1 VVYVRL
7 LRLALYIF
15 LAALL
20 WGYVSNNNNL
30 PEEVYQTK
38 QLFTATAEK
47 AHRFINLSQA
57 VKTCVSSQ
65 PGVYIPLAQIPLA
78 LQQALIATEDARFY
92 RHQGIDFEGVA
103 RALFTNLQDRQ
114 FSEGGSTITQQLVK
128 NLFLSQ
134 EKTLS
139 RKLEELILAVGIELH
154 FSKEE
159 ILEMYLNRIYYGAGA
174 YGIASAA
181 DIYFGKLPKDLTLA
195 ESALLV
201 GLPQAPSVYSP
212 YANFQAAKQRQ
223 TAVLDLM
230 VKHGFISPSSAEKAK
245 REPVYLA
252 K

>member
-1 VVYVRL
+1 MRL
-7 LRLALYIF
+7 FRLMLYIL

-20 WGYVSNNNNL
+20 WGYTVGNNDWNVDSQKAT
-30 PEEVYQTK
+30 E
-38 QLFTATAEK
+38 LFSATHERIT
-47 AHRFINLSQA
+47 RFIHLQAA
-57 VKTCVSSQ
+57 VKASVASQ
-65 PGVYIPLAQIPLA
+65 PGTYLTLDNIPLH

-92 RHQGIDFEGVA
+92 RHHGVDFEGIA
-103 RALFTNLQDRQ
+103 RALFTNIQDRQ

-139 RKLEELILAVGIELH
+139 RKVEEVILAVALENH

-159 ILEMYLNRIYYGAGA
+159 ILEMYLNRIYYGSGA
-174 YGIASAA
+174 YGIAAA
-181 DIYFGKLPKDLTLA
+181 AEVYYGKKVSDLSLA

-212 YANFQAAKQRQ
+212 YTNFTAAKQRQ
-223 TAVLDLM
+223 SAVLDLM
-230 VKHGFISPSSAEKAK
+230 VRHGFISSSIAEKAK
-245 REPVYLA
+245 RQPIYLA

>member
-1 VVYVRL
+1 MRL

-15 LAALL
+15 LAAML
-20 WGYVSNNNNL
+20 WGYISSDNNL
-30 PEEVYQTK
+30 PAEADHAK
-38 QLFTATAEK
+38 QLFSATAAK
-47 AHRFINLSQA
+47 AHRFINLSEA
-57 VKTCVSSQ
+57 VKTGVSSQ
-65 PGVYIPLAQIPLA
+65 PGVYIPLAQIPLS

-92 RHQGIDFEGVA
+92 RHHGIDFEGIA

-114 FSEGGSTITQQLVK
+114 FTEGGSTITQQLVK

-139 RKLEELILAVGIELH
+139 RKLEELILAVGVEFH

-159 ILEMYLNRIYYGAGA
+159 ILEMYLNRIYYGSGA

-181 DIYFGKLPKDLTLA
+181 DIYFGKRPNDLTLA

-212 YANFQAAKQRQ
+212 YTNFQAAKLRQ

-230 VKHGFISPSSAEKAK
+230 VKQGFISSNSADKAK
-245 REPVYLA
+245 REPIHLSR
-252 K
+252 